1 MDVPS
6 NPEPDGRQLAFPDL
20 DEPSGPWRLEKDLWD
35 RGFRL
40 VAGVDEAGRGPL
52 AGPVVAAA
60 VILNREHQYPFV
72 ADSKTLKPRDRDLAF
87 HLVMRRARSVGWAMA
102 NNHEIDQTNILAA
115 SLQAM
120 ARAVDT
126 LDAPP
131 DFVLVDGNCRAP
143 LAMQQRT
150 VVGGDGLSLSIG
162 AASIVAKVVR
172 DRIMIAYDQLYPQY
186 GFASHKGY
194 GTKKHLAALS
204 EHGPCPIHRVSFKGV
219 ARPS

>member
-1 MDVPS
+1 LDVPS
-6 NPEPDGRQLAFPDL
+6 DPEPDGRQLVFPDL
-20 DEPSGPWRLEKDLWD
+20 DEPSDPWRLEKDLWE

-60 VILNREHQYPFV
+60 VILNPEYLYPFV

-87 HLVMRRARSVGWAMA
+87 HLVMRRALAVGWALA
-102 NNHEIDQTNILAA
+102 DNNEIDQTNILAA

-120 ARAVDT
+120 ARAVER
-126 LDAPP
+126 LDSLP
-131 DFVLVDGNCRAP
+131 DYVLVDGNCRAP
-143 LAMQQRT
+143 LKVQQRT

-162 AASIVAKVVR
+162 AASIVAKVIR
-172 DRIMIAYDQLYPQY
+172 DRIMTVYDRHYPQY

-194 GTKKHLAALS
+194 GTRKHLEALAK
-204 EHGPCPIHRVSFKGV
+204 HGACPIHRVSFKGV
-219 ARPS
+219 AGPS